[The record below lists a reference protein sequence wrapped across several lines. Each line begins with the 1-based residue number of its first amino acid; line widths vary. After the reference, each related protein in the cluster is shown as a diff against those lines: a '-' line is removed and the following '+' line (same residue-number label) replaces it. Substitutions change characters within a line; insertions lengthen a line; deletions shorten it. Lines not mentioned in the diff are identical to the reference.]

1 MLKVF
6 KSLDNFEPE
15 GEGVVEPGVHGAED
29 LEDRGPQRGAFLVGN
44 RGVLQQLEHAVA
56 NQVSKLFL
64 NDWGAEQS
72 ADVQVDQTEN
82 KSRVDLSSRVE

>member
-1 MLKVF
+1 MF
-6 KSLDNFEPE
+6 ESLDNFESE
-15 GEGVVEPGVHGAED
+15 GEGVVELGVHGAED
-29 LEDRGPQRGAFLVGN
+29 LENRGPQRSAFLVAN

-82 KSRVDLSSRVE
+82 KSRVDSSSRVE